1 MSEKTEDADITAFTK
16 EERRNGWLMG
26 GLGFVFGGLFLGGI
40 VSGVVN
46 VVLYLLVF
54 QWFNLPEV
62 VVFTTFMWI
71 DIPIMVIDIPIM
83 VIDIPIMVGVGIW
96 CGLALGKLR
105 MRKERE
111 RRLQGNAGIEKA

>member
-26 GLGFVFGGLFLGGI
+26 IAAFIWLGLIVGMVVGGIANLLFYLIVLRWFGITTEEIFEGGTPGFFISGFVSISVMLGVATWI
-40 VSGVVN
+40 GVA
-46 VVLYLLVF
+46 
-54 QWFNLPEV
+54 
-62 VVFTTFMWI
+62 I
-71 DIPIMVIDIPIM
+71 
-83 VIDIPIMVGVGIW
+83 
-96 CGLALGKLR
+96 GKLR